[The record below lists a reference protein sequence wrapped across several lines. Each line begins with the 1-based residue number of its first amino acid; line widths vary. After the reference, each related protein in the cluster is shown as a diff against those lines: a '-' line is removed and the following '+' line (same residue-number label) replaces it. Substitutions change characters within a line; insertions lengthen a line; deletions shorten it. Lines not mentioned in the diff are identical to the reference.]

1 MKYIRFEISHP
12 FFCVLEDN
20 VASQEVQKVQDIT
33 SFLLLSRDVTPS
45 CLVRTQ
51 AFGQGCSPAF
61 GRREAARDF
70 CILSVSPE
78 TETYMFYYIPDAG
91 EHPRPKAWVWTM
103 QI

>member
-1 MKYIRFEISHP
+1 
-12 FFCVLEDN
+12 VLEDDA
-20 VASQEVQKVQDIT
+20 ASQEVQKVRDIT

-51 AFGQGCSPAF
+51 AFG
-61 GRREAARDF
+61 RREAAMDF